1 MPDSL
6 SSSEAKHA
14 LSAAEGERPIRV
26 LIAKP
31 GLDGHDRGAKVVARA
46 LRDAGMEVIYTGI
59 RQTPE
64 MIAEAALQEDV
75 DVIGLSILSGAHL
88 ELFPRVVQAL
98 KDRAVDPAEVLLF
111 AGGIIPDE
119 DIPELQQLGFR
130 QVYRPGA
137 STRDIIDYVR
147 SWVNERRAGAATE
160 GGAAGPP

>member
-1 MPDSL
+1 MAESVSL
-6 SSSEAKHA
+6 PSSEAK
-14 LSAAEGERPIRV
+14 GPIRV
-26 LIAKP
+26 LVAKP

-98 KDRAVDPAEVLLF
+98 KERGIGPDDVLLF

-119 DIPELQQLGFR
+119 DIPAIKQLGFR
-130 QVYRPGA
+130 EVYRPGS
-137 STRDIIDYVR
+137 STQDIIDYVR
-147 SWVNERRAGAATE
+147 RWAAERGGVAARAGEAT
-160 GGAAGPP
+160 